1 MLRIDALYGFHVMDE
16 SSIDGDTRATLE
28 FIRSLIDDR
37 IIRRP
42 MDYQATALAEFDVS
56 TWFQRDPAAL
66 EGHKF
71 IQFGQDGTGSG
82 YCLWYYPTLGDR
94 RPPVVFWGSE
104 GDYAFV
110 AGNADDF
117 ARQLTSGMMPY
128 QGFWVE
134 PDDDERTEIDVES
147 MRRKAEA
154 RFGPSDVS
162 PDELRKKAQ
171 PTHADFEA
179 WVRVNWE

>member
-1 MLRIDALYGFHVMDE
+1 MDE
-16 SSIDGDTRATLE
+16 SSMDGDTRAALE
-28 FIRSLIDDR
+28 FIRALVDDGV
-37 IIRRP
+37 IRRP

-56 TWFQRDPAAL
+56 TWFERDPAAL

-117 ARQLTSGMMPY
+117 ARQLTSGMLPY
-128 QGFWVE
+128 QGLWVE
-134 PDDDERTEIDVES
+134 PDDAERKEIDVDAL
-147 MRRKAEA
+147 RRKAET
-154 RFGPSDVS
+154 RFGPSDVP
-162 PDELRKKAQ
+162 PDELRKKAK
-171 PTHADFEA
+171 PTHPDFED